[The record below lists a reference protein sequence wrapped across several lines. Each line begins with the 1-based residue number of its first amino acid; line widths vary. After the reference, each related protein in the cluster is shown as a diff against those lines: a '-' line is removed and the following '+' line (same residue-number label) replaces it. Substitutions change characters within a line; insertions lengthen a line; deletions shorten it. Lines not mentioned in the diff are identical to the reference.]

1 MWFFRKMVSH
11 AVCLDS
17 SCRLYE
23 NRRRGAA
30 WLCGYEVP
38 VGRTLLECSSCLR
51 LSLSLSLSWFSRL
64 ITQAHTVLPRANL
77 HVLVTTTCRKGDALE
92 KWGAAGNGSSRTSH
106 ANALRFT
113 HAHRQACPVPLSL
126 CVGLPVCFTG
136 MTVNR
141 NLNGV
146 RQGL

>member
-1 MWFFRKMVSH
+1 MFRLILSFIRKPQEG
-11 AVCLDS
+11 S
-17 SCRLYE
+17 SM
-23 NRRRGAA
+23 
-30 WLCGYEVP
+30 
-38 VGRTLLECSSCLR
+38 TLWIWSPRWADIVRMFQLSPS
-51 LSLSLSLSWFSRL
+51 LSLSLSLSRDLAVSSHRLTLFSL
-64 ITQAHTVLPRANL
+64 EPTPCPRDN
-77 HVLVTTTCRKGDALE
+77 HMQKGRCSGKVRGCWEWQLE
-92 KWGAAGNGSSRTSH
+92 DMSH

-146 RQGL
+146 RRVIKKKKC